1 MTKNLYLKM
10 QIGKYKITR
19 FYSQEYPT
27 TSFWGATDQ
36 NNGLVKF
43 GSYNNVGAVDGTN
56 LLDVIKATL
65 EEVGIQ

>member
-1 MTKNLYLKM
+1 MSKNLYLKI
-10 QIGKYKITR
+10 QIGKYKITQ

-43 GSYNNVGAVDGTN
+43 GGYHNVGSVDGTN